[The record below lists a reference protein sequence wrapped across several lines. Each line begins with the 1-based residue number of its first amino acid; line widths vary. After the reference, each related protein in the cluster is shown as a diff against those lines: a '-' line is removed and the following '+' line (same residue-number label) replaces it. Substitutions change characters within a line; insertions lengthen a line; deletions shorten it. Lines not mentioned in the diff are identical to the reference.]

1 MKRLPLVLAAVLATT
16 LVALV
21 FLNLR
26 GGTAPRIERSMEPAA
41 AVADPQ
47 FLRNMGTLLG
57 PPVLEGNRVVG
68 LNNGD
73 EIFPAMLAAIRAA
86 RSTITFETYI
96 YWSGQIGREFAD
108 ALSERARAGVR
119 VHVLLDWVGSEK
131 IEEGLLRRME
141 ASGVRIR
148 RFHPLHWYTLSRIN
162 NRTHRKLLVV
172 DGRVGFT
179 GGVGIADPWLGRAQ
193 DATHWR
199 DSHYRLEGPAVGQ
212 MQSAF
217 MDNWMEAAGE
227 VLHGE
232 GYFPALLPVGGSRA
246 QVLSSSPA
254 SGSETVRLM
263 YLLSIAGARRSV
275 RLAASYFVP
284 DDLALR
290 TFVAASR
297 RGVTIEVVVPGPVID
312 AEIVRRAS
320 RARWGALLRAG
331 VRIYE
336 YQPTMFHC
344 KVMIVDDQWVSVGS
358 TNFDDRSFRL
368 NDETNLNVL
377 DASFAATQIDAF
389 EQDKAKSRE
398 VTLQAWEHRPWKEK
412 LWERAAALLRSQL

>member
-1 MKRLPLVLAAVLATT
+1 MRKLTLVVTAVAATGLVTLVL
-16 LVALV
+16 
-21 FLNLR
+21 LNLR
-26 GGTAPRIERSMEPAA
+26 GGAGPRIQRPVEPVA
-41 AVADPQ
+41 AVGDPQ
-47 FLRNMGTLLG
+47 FLRDVGTLLG

-68 LNNGD
+68 LNDGD
-73 EIFPAMLAAIRAA
+73 EIFPAMLAAIRGA

-96 YWSGQIGREFAD
+96 YWSGRIGREFAN
-108 ALSERARAGVR
+108 ALAERARAGVR
-119 VHVLLDWVGSEK
+119 VHVLMDWVGSGK
-131 IEEGLLRRME
+131 MEEGLLRRME

-148 RFHPLHWYTLSRIN
+148 RYHPLHWYTLSRIN

-179 GGVGIADPWLGRAQ
+179 GGVGIADPWLGHAQ
-193 DATHWR
+193 DAHHWR
-199 DSHYRLEGPAVGQ
+199 DSHFLVEGPAVGQ
-212 MQSAF
+212 MQAAF
-217 MDNWMEAAGE
+217 LDNWMEAAGE

-232 GYFPALLPVGGSRA
+232 TYFPALPPSGGSRA

-254 SGSETVRLM
+254 GGSDSVRLL

-284 DDLALR
+284 DDLSLR
-290 TFVAASR
+290 TLAAARR
-297 RGVTIEVVVPGPVID
+297 RGVAIEVILPGPEID

-344 KVMIVDDQWVSVGS
+344 KVMVVDELWSSVGS
-358 TNFDDRSFRL
+358 TNFDNRSFAV
-368 NDETNLNVL
+368 NDEANLNIY
-377 DASFAATQIDAF
+377 DRDFAREQVRVF
-389 EQDKAKSRE
+389 EEDLKRSRRI
-398 VTLQAWEHRPWKEK
+398 TLEEWENRPWTAK
-412 LWERAAALLRSQL
+412 LWEHTLGIFSSQL

>member
-1 MKRLPLVLAAVLATT
+1 MKRVVAAVAATVLITLVL
-16 LVALV
+16 
-21 FLNLR
+21 LNLR
-26 GGTAPRIERSMEPAA
+26 GGAAPRIERPLGPVPA
-41 AVADPQ
+41 VSDPQ
-47 FLRNMGTLLG
+47 FLRDMGTLLG
-57 PPVLEGNRVVG
+57 PPVLGGNRVVG

-73 EIFPAMLAAIRAA
+73 EIFPAMLAAIREA
-86 RSTITFETYI
+86 RSTINFETYI
-96 YWSGQIGREFAD
+96 YWSGAIGRRFAD

-119 VHVLLDWVGSEK
+119 VHVLVDWVGSNK
-131 IEEGLLRRME
+131 MDASLLREMA

-148 RFHPLHWYTLSRIN
+148 RYHPLHWYTLSRIN

-193 DATHWR
+193 DRDHWR

-212 MQSAF
+212 MQAAF

-227 VLHGE
+227 VLHGAA
-232 GYFPALLPVGGSRA
+232 YFPALPPLGGSGA
-246 QVLSSSPA
+246 QVLSSSA
-254 SGSETVRLM
+254 AGGSENVRLL
-263 YLLSIAGARRSV
+263 YLMSIAAARRSV
-275 RLAASYFVP
+275 RLSMSYFVP
-284 DDLALR
+284 DDLAVQ
-290 TFVAASR
+290 TFVAARR
-297 RGVTIEVVVPGPVID
+297 RGVTVEMIVPGPEID

-331 VRIYE
+331 VRIHE

-344 KVMIVDDQWVSVGS
+344 KVMIVDDRWVSVGS

-377 DASFAATQIDAF
+377 DPAFAATQIAAF
-389 EQDKAKSRE
+389 ERDKARSLE
-398 VTLQAWEHRPWKEK
+398 ITLQAWEARPWAEK
-412 LWERAAALLRSQL
+412 LKERAAALLRSQL